1 MGIIVAAVFF
11 LMVFDFCLAKG
22 NEKVI
27 RWTTKSVVLHF
38 DDGVIEVVEN
48 MRVQLWVENKPP
60 SLNLPQLDGN
70 VYVSRGDQLLKK
82 ESCLEKL
89 S

>member
-1 MGIIVAAVFF
+1 M
-11 LMVFDFCLAKG
+11 
-22 NEKVI
+22 
-27 RWTTKSVVLHF
+27 VLHF

>member
-1 MGIIVAAVFF
+1 M
-11 LMVFDFCLAKG
+11 
-22 NEKVI
+22 
-27 RWTTKSVVLHF
+27 VLHF

-82 ESCLEKL
+82 NRAWKNYLRNCS
-89 S
+89 

>member
-1 MGIIVAAVFF
+1 M
-11 LMVFDFCLAKG
+11 
-22 NEKVI
+22 
-27 RWTTKSVVLHF
+27 VLHF

-70 VYVSRGDQLLKK
+70 VYLSRGDQLLKK

-89 S
+89 SKEL

>member
-1 MGIIVAAVFF
+1 M
-11 LMVFDFCLAKG
+11 
-22 NEKVI
+22 
-27 RWTTKSVVLHF
+27 VLHF

-60 SLNLPQLDGN
+60 SLNLPQLAGN
-70 VYVSRGDQLLKK
+70 VDVSRGDQLLKK

>member
-1 MGIIVAAVFF
+1 M
-11 LMVFDFCLAKG
+11 
-22 NEKVI
+22 
-27 RWTTKSVVLHF
+27 VLHF

-82 ESCLEKL
+82 SRAWKNYLRNC

>member
-1 MGIIVAAVFF
+1 M
-11 LMVFDFCLAKG
+11 
-22 NEKVI
+22 
-27 RWTTKSVVLHF
+27 VLHF

-82 ESCLEKL
+82 ESCLEEL
-89 S
+89 SKEL

>member
-1 MGIIVAAVFF
+1 M
-11 LMVFDFCLAKG
+11 
-22 NEKVI
+22 
-27 RWTTKSVVLHF
+27 VLHF

-60 SLNLPQLDGN
+60 YQPSLNLPQLAGN

-82 ESCLEKL
+82 ESCLEEL
-89 S
+89 SKEL

>member
-1 MGIIVAAVFF
+1 M
-11 LMVFDFCLAKG
+11 
-22 NEKVI
+22 
-27 RWTTKSVVLHF
+27 VLHF

-89 S
+89 SKELQLEEHAYCLRK

>member
-1 MGIIVAAVFF
+1 M
-11 LMVFDFCLAKG
+11 
-22 NEKVI
+22 
-27 RWTTKSVVLHF
+27 VLHF

-82 ESCLEKL
+82 ESCLEKVSKEL
-89 S
+89 

>member
-1 MGIIVAAVFF
+1 M
-11 LMVFDFCLAKG
+11 
-22 NEKVI
+22 
-27 RWTTKSVVLHF
+27 VLHF

-89 S
+89 SKEL